1 MPSFEKSFDNFNI
14 EKQPTATLVFLHH
27 KIIGA
32 VSIESSKFGAV
43 WKDYTKLYSV
53 RPIVRHE

>member
-1 MPSFEKSFDNFNI
+1 MPNFEKSFDNFNT
-14 EKQPTATLVFLHH
+14 EKQPTATLVSLHH

-43 WKDYTKLYSV
+43 WKDYIKLYSV